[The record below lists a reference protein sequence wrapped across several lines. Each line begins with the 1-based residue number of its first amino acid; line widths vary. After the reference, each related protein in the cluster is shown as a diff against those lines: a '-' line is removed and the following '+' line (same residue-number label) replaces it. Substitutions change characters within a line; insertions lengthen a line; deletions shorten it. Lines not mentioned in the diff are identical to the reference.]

1 MVVAKKVTTPMAN
14 LSEIKGLG
22 TQNQTSSKTQMAT
35 TSQKQIETK
44 DSTQTSKKTIGDDI
58 DFYEEIEIDDSSEV
72 DNDLDY
78 TTQY

>member
-1 MVVAKKVTTPMAN
+1 MNTKPTFFNSILWA
-14 LSEIKGLG
+14 G
-22 TQNQTSSKTQMAT
+22 
-35 TSQKQIETK
+35 QIETK

>member
-1 MVVAKKVTTPMAN
+1 
-14 LSEIKGLG
+14 
-22 TQNQTSSKTQMAT
+22 MAT

-44 DSTQTSKKTIGDDI
+44 DLTQTSKKTIGDDI